1 MPSAKPHSF
10 LPAPREKRPETGA
23 FVFPGPR
30 DRVTINGMT
39 GSGKSTF
46 ALWLFAESADFDKK
60 PWIFI
65 DFKSEDIIQQ
75 ALREDLFEKLDVGGR
90 IPKKPGVHVVS
101 HNPRDGQQPVIDFL
115 WKVYE
120 AGRIGLFV
128 DEATMIPEVRGEA
141 NSGGPFQSILSQ
153 GRSKEIPVYTLAQ
166 RPVNVNKMIYSE
178 NNYYSAF
185 RLRSKDDLK
194 RVTDHIP
201 ESSTNYERVWLKNG
215 KEVPLKGEFWS
226 RWYDAQKDTSFL
238 LRPCPPRE
246 KILDI
251 LAGRLDNQKAH
262 GAI

>member
-1 MPSAKPHSF
+1 MEPAKYSF
-10 LPAPREKRPETGA
+10 LPSSVQPGRRGD
-23 FVFPGPR
+23 FRFPGPR

-75 ALREDLFEKLDVGGR
+75 ALREDLFETLDIGGR

-115 WKVYE
+115 WKIYE

-226 RWYDAQKDTSFL
+226 RWYDAAQDTSFL
-238 LRPCPPRE
+238 LRPCPPKE